1 MQHTRIGEWFQ
12 SCTPCTRE
20 ENNAHYAQNIRK
32 SACCTDMASWRHTP
46 KQSHTASD
54 MQSEYSLAPAAP
66 LFVFGATSQPAQE
79 YDRTP
84 QVTCNQNQQANYT
97 TQTHALA
104 NTHWC
109 TCIVGCLSRALNHS
123 SRSSLAPLFLF
134 GAASLPA
141 QEYNRI
147 PQVTCNKKHQANY
160 TTQTRTLANTHWCTC
175 IVRCLSRAL
184 SHSSRS
190 SLPCRNF
197 SNSSK
202 LSSTLKGNPDS
213 ALQH

>member
-1 MQHTRIGEWFQ
+1 MTLSNRAVCIFSTVIPPHTPSGLRQSRAERLGLNVWNLRQSRIGEWFQ

-20 ENNAHYAQNIRK
+20 ENNANYAQHIWK

-54 MQSEYSLAPAAP
+54 MQSKSSLAPAAP

-79 YDRTP
+79 YNRTP

-97 TQTHALA
+97 TQTHA
-104 NTHWC
+104 
-109 TCIVGCLSRALNHS
+109 
-123 SRSSLAPLFLF
+123 
-134 GAASLPA
+134 
-141 QEYNRI
+141 
-147 PQVTCNKKHQANY
+147 
-160 TTQTRTLANTHWCTC
+160 LANTHWCTC